1 MRKRKQK
8 HSKIVLVA
16 KSKINSLEV
25 LISTVLTDSY
35 ISYNIF
41 LLKNDVL
48 KEYDDMKE
56 EIKIFKNSSVN

>member
-1 MRKRKQK
+1 M
-8 HSKIVLVA
+8 VA